1 MDENGFSGF
10 DEAKTVEALE
20 FYKAIAEASPPGEL
34 YWKQSRELYFA
45 GQAAMIIWS
54 PFIMDELAG
63 LRDAA
68 PVTINDD
75 PTSRELANATG
86 FITNFAGPSNLA
98 GAAWADTRYF
108 GITADADTEAAQDF
122 VEFAVSEGYL
132 DTLAIAP
139 EGKFPIRN
147 GTAENPTAYID
158 GWSKLDVGVD
168 RRAPLSELY
177 PADVIANIVSGLDVG
192 QRWGVS
198 EGQLG
203 LASKIINSQAI
214 NRVTR
219 EYIDG
224 TISATDAVAKMNA
237 ELSELE

>member
-1 MDENGFSGF
+1 MNQ
-10 DEAKTVEALE
+10 T
-20 FYKAIAEASPPGEL
+20 
-34 YWKQSRELYFA
+34 
-45 GQAAMIIWS
+45 
-54 PFIMDELAG
+54 G
-63 LRDAA
+63 L
-68 PVTINDD
+68 
-75 PTSRELANATG
+75 
-86 FITNFAGPSNLA
+86 
-98 GAAWADTRYF
+98 
-108 GITADADTEAAQDF
+108 
-122 VEFAVSEGYL
+122 
-132 DTLAIAP
+132 
-139 EGKFPIRN
+139 
-147 GTAENPTAYID
+147 
-158 GWSKLDVGVD
+158 LDVGVD

-177 PADVIANIVSGLDVG
+177 PADVIADIVSGLDVG